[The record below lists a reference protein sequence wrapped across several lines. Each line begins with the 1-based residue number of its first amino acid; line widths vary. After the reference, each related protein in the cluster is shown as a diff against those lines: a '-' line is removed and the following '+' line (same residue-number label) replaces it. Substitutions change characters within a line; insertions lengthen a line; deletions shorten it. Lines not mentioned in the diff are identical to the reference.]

1 MTIALRRDE
10 AGSGPIVTG
19 IERGRFRTQEHYFAD
34 GVMLTPRRA
43 ETWAGTHDAAQL
55 TRVALDPLL
64 AIWGEG
70 LPEFIVLGTGT
81 TQVFPAGALRR
92 ALEDE
97 GIGIEVMDSRAAAR
111 AWSVLRAEDR
121 EIAALL
127 LPLR

>member
-1 MTIALRRDE
+1 MSIALRRDE
-10 AGSGPIVTG
+10 AGSGPIVTR
-19 IERGRFRTQEHYFAD
+19 IERGGFRTQEHYFAD

-43 ETWAGTHDAAQL
+43 ETWAGTHDAAE
-55 TRVALDPLL
+55 LDRADINPLL

-70 LPEFIVLGTGT
+70 LPEFIVLGTGSA
-81 TQVFPAGALRR
+81 QVFPAAALRR
-92 ALEDE
+92 ALEGE

-127 LPLR
+127 LPLL

>member
-1 MTIALRRDE
+1 MSIALRRDE
-10 AGSGPIVTG
+10 AGSGPIVTR
-19 IERGRFRTQEHYFAD
+19 IERGGFRTQEHYFAD

-43 ETWAGTHDAAQL
+43 ETWAGTRDAAAL
-55 TRVALDPLL
+55 TRAALDPLL

-70 LPEFIVLGTGT
+70 LPEFIVLGTGSVQT
-81 TQVFPAGALRR
+81 FPPGALRR
-92 ALEDE
+92 TLEGE

>member
-10 AGSGPIVTG
+10 AGSGPIVER
-19 IERGRFRTQEHYFAD
+19 IEGGGFRTQEHYFAD

-43 ETWAGTHDAAQL
+43 ETWTGTHDAAM
-55 TRVALDPLL
+55 LDRAAIGQLL

-70 LPEFIVLGTGT
+70 LPEFIVLGTGS
-81 TQVFPAGALRR
+81 TQIFPSGALRR
-92 ALEDE
+92 ALESE
-97 GIGIEVMDSRAAAR
+97 GIGLEIMDSRAAAR

-127 LPLR
+127 LPLA